1 LPGELENS
9 TGVATEDGLRS
20 WHVTFDGNAT
30 KLQYTSVNNDVAAT
44 ASGIVR
50 TVLIVLAGLWLIG
63 AGVLAVLVQR
73 AQRRRTSRQ
82 TPNS

>member
-1 LPGELENS
+1 
-9 TGVATEDGLRS
+9 
-20 WHVTFDGNAT
+20 
-30 KLQYTSVNNDVAAT
+30 VAAT

-82 TPNS
+82 IPNS